1 MISVMR
7 MTRAS
12 LALLG
17 FAVLAAC
24 AKGPESK
31 PLEVE
36 MIQTIREQ
44 IALRRAPKQE
54 RPPLTRAL
62 LDTIDSPY
70 IEVTLE
76 ESGVFAYLQ
85 PQLTHRDDAPGEV
98 VVWLSEDRATF
109 SLRDGILM
117 ATRGMRGDLLSASTL
132 ARAGGLQGPEGQGPR
147 RYDLRLGDHE
157 SRQLTLACAVQDL
170 GAKPL
175 EIVEV
180 TYATRHLQETCEG
193 ESGRIVN
200 DFWVD
205 SRTGRV
211 WQSRQW
217 AGPQIGYIRIRQL
230 TL

>member
-1 MISVMR
+1 MSALKPVVAAV
-7 MTRAS
+7 TA

-17 FAVLAAC
+17 AC
-24 AKGPESK
+24 AKGPERT

-36 MIQTIREQ
+36 VFKTIREQ
-44 IALRRAPKQE
+44 IALRRAPKVA

-62 LDTIDSPY
+62 LETIDSPY

-76 ESGVFAYLQ
+76 VNDVFAYLQ
-85 PQLTHRDDAPGEV
+85 PQLIRHDDTPGEV
-98 VVWLSEDRATF
+98 VHWVTEDQVSVT
-109 SLRDGILM
+109 LRDGILV
-117 ATRGMRGDLLSASTL
+117 ATRGLRGDLLSASTL
-132 ARAGGLQGPEGQGPR
+132 AHPGGMQGPEGQGAR
-147 RYDLRLGDHE
+147 RFDLRTGDHE
-157 SRQLTLACAVQDL
+157 SKTLELACAVQDL
-170 GAKPL
+170 GAETL

-180 TYATRHLQETCEG
+180 RYPTRHLQETCEG

-205 SRTGRV
+205 SRSGRV

-217 AGPQIGYIRIRQL
+217 AGPLNGYIRIRQL